1 SVYCVP
7 STVTVMR
14 IDPPSASRSAV
25 IQITD
30 TLLHIAR
37 RKDPNRRNRLWAR
50 VDRKRDRHETRRL
63 VEAEGAKEHLVHY
76 TTSKRALVGMARAFA
91 AELGQ
96 HDIRV
101 DSIHPGAVNTPM
113 GSGSMRDRIAQT
125 AESNPGSA
133 A

>member
-1 SVYCVP
+1 
-7 STVTVMR
+7 M
-14 IDPPSASRSAV
+14 
-25 IQITD
+25 
-30 TLLHIAR
+30 
-37 RKDPNRRNRLWAR
+37 
-50 VDRKRDRHETRRL
+50 
-63 VEAEGAKEHLVHY
+63 HY